1 MGLRNDIDFELF
13 YESITK
19 AANSFSFISAP
30 SAPRKRKRPM
40 YNILQYLEGY
50 ETKSA
55 KTKAYYPETLYAH
68 FKLVFFE
75 ANEVLAS
82 SIKERFAQPA
92 FKFLSEVEQLLL
104 KSIKKEPVDEEMKVV
119 NQKFAGDFNKESLP
133 IELELLPVI
142 FQGKSPVNFKDIV
155 DVVKSL
161 SNGRLRMIENV
172 VIIIRL
178 VLTMGA
184 TSATPERSFSS
195 LRRLKT
201 WLRSTMSQKRFN
213 SLTILNENKDALDS
227 LSIVNIANKLI
238 RVQPDRQNV
247 FGKFTEQDL

>member
-1 MGLRNDIDFELF
+1 MTEISNCSH
-13 YESITK
+13 ESITK
-19 AANSFSFISAP
+19 AANSFPFISAP

-55 KTKAYYPETLYAH
+55 KTEAYYPETSYAH

-75 ANEVLAS
+75 AIEVLAG

-92 FKFLSEVEQLLL
+92 FKFLSEVKQLLL
-104 KSIKKEPVDEEMKVV
+104 NSIKKEPVNEEMKVV

-142 FQGKSPVNFKDIV
+142 FEGKSPVNIKDIV

-161 SNGRLRMIENV
+161 SNDRPTQNDRKRCHYHKISFDNGSNISNSRK
-172 VIIIRL
+172 VIFIHEAVKNL
-178 VLTMGA
+178 A
-184 TSATPERSFSS
+184 TFDNEPKEIQFFNHPE
-195 LRRLKT
+195 
-201 WLRSTMSQKRFN
+201 
-213 SLTILNENKDALDS
+213 
-227 LSIVNIANKLI
+227 
-238 RVQPDRQNV
+238 
-247 FGKFTEQDL
+247 